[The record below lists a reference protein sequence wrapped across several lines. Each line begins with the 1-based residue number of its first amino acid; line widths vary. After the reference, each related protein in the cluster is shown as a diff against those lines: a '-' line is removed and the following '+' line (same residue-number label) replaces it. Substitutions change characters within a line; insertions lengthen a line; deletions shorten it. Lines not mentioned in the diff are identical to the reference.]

1 MYTEHIRQSQ
11 GDEDWSRRLQEV
23 EDAGEVIR
31 FIGSYDAESG
41 VCQVLLRSGV

>member
-1 MYTEHIRQSQ
+1 MYTERTRQSQ

-41 VCQVLLRSGV
+41 VCQVLLRIGL